1 MLITGYDVTVFVR
14 DESKIPQDL
23 RSNVNVAVGD
33 VLNYAD
39 VERAVMGHDGVV
51 IVLGTRNDLSPTTLL
66 SEGTKNI
73 LSAMESYGI
82 RRVTACISSF
92 LFWDKARVPAQYHSI
107 TEDHEKMLQHLKD
120 SNTDWTAV
128 LPPHITDSPSRGTP
142 PVISHD
148 KGPGRTISKY
158 DLGGFLVTTLAE
170 EEHIGKVCGICD
182 A

>member
-1 MLITGYDVTVFVR
+1 YDVTVFVR
-14 DESKIPQDL
+14 DEAKIPQDL

-51 IVLGTRNDLSPTTLL
+51 IVLGTRNDLT
-66 SEGTKNI
+66 
-73 LSAMESYGI
+73 
-82 RRVTACISSF
+82 F
-92 LFWDKARVPAQYHSI
+92 LFWDRARVPEQYHSI

-128 LPPHITDSPSRGTP
+128 LPPHITDSPSRGLP